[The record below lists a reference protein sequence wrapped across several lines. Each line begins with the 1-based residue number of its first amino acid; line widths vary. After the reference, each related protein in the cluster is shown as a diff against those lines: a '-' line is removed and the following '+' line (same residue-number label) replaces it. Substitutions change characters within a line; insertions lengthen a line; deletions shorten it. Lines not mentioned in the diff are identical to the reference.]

1 MKKLLIV
8 VSILFFI
15 KNNTAQG
22 PSYNEEFRVN
32 NSIDGIQSH
41 ESISA
46 LSNGG
51 FVISWS
57 NYPFGSDW
65 DVFAQIFD
73 ENADKI
79 GEQFQVNTF
88 SEGSQQNGEICS
100 LPNGGF
106 LICWHD
112 EIQDSSDYGIF
123 AQIFDSQGSKIGEEF
138 QVNTFSDGRQFIPSV
153 DVFNENKIVISWQSK
168 YQDGSGFGIFS
179 QIFDS
184 NGLKLGEEFQ
194 VNTFTNDDQTGP
206 SVAGLKNGGF
216 VISWTSRGQD
226 GSRSGIYAQM
236 YDSSGFKIGEEFQV
250 NSHTYDDQMGAF
262 VCSLKQGGFVI
273 CWSSFEQDGSDK
285 GVYAQIY
292 NEVGA
297 KVGEEF
303 RVNNYTHNLQTAA
316 GISSLNN
323 GGFIITWESRG
334 QDGYVSSGFAQ
345 IFDSEGIRMGNEFRL
360 SGTVSNFQS
369 PGTIAEIIDGKLV
382 VTWDRIVNENL
393 KAVFGKYFLAAPIDH
408 NLIPYELLQPE
419 SSSNVDHANPK
430 FSWNHASNVHINFPW
445 ELTYDLYID
454 TDIGFSNPI
463 IQSGIQDSTFQIDSL
478 ANGQT
483 YYWKVLAKNY
493 YGDSLWSST
502 VNDFTIDTAAVVGVN
517 IIDPEIPEKFNLFQ
531 NYPNPFNPTTK
542 INFQLP
548 NAGVVNIVVYDI
560 LGRKVQTLM
569 NEYRS
574 EGKYTLEFDASKL
587 ASGMYIYSL
596 QVNGFVMNRKMML
609 LK

>member
-560 LGRKVQTLM
+560 LGRKVQ
-569 NEYRS
+569 
-574 EGKYTLEFDASKL
+574 D
-587 ASGMYIYSL
+587 
-596 QVNGFVMNRKMML
+596 RKSVV
-609 LK
+609 